1 MNKEI
6 TQKTKDIN
14 TKTDIRVVLNGG
26 KEEMNSATIPI
37 EWWFSKEV
45 IDREPKYILIFEQSK
60 EEKERDFD
68 KNDSYG
74 RRYIC
79 KVSDAIKFLQIFSP
93 GYHRIMVVVLGGSSA
108 ESDAKHYLG
117 HDDYDYYRTSINWE
131 NAKDNTLKNMK
142 SIMGSTVEEFEVPE
156 ELFAK
161 KPKTKPGKLMWK
173 WANLWFKK
181 NPRDECEYRKRKII
195 AFTIQPPLT
204 IPWWLIKYSIG
215 GILHALYVLLA
226 SLVILFVG
234 FRPRPILKEMWHA
247 LTFQR
252 DAELDVKRFE
262 NWQTERV
269 TAYRLWSRKEAKD
282 KDGKLKYEYKYMPI
296 TPLYIALGL
305 SIIGCLIYVVS
316 ANVLSLATLLVI
328 IVTTTVLVCLSILA
342 YKKVKSAISAE
353 AERKKEKWRK
363 RFKDWLL
370 KNFELSN
377 KTDEIYFD
385 RLPTPLTFR
394 QRAIQKFRVSF
405 WTLKAKICKPYPK

>member
-1 MNKEI
+1 MSKEI
-6 TQKTKDIN
+6 KETKSAD
-14 TKTDIRVVLNGG
+14 TKTGIEVILNGG

-60 EEKERDFD
+60 EEKERDFG

-93 GYHRIMVVVLGGSSA
+93 GYHRVMVVVLGGSSA
-108 ESDAKHYLG
+108 EYDAKHYLG
-117 HDDYDYYRTSINWE
+117 HNDYDYYRTSINWE
-131 NAKDNTLKNMK
+131 NAKDNTLKNMR

-156 ELFAK
+156 ELFGK
-161 KPKTKPGKLMWK
+161 KPKTKLGKLMWK

-181 NPRDECEYRKRKII
+181 NPRDECEYRKRKIV

-204 IPWWLIKYSIG
+204 ILWWLIKYGIG
-215 GILHALYVLLA
+215 GILNALYVLLA

-234 FRPRPILKEMWHA
+234 FRPKPILKEMWQA
-247 LTFQR
+247 FIFQR
-252 DAELDVKRFE
+252 DAEWDVKRFE
-262 NWQTERV
+262 DWQTERD
-269 TAYRLWSRKEAKD
+269 TAYRLWSRKETKD
-282 KDGKLKYEYKYMPI
+282 KDDKLKYEYKYMPI
-296 TPLYIALGL
+296 TPLYVALGL

-316 ANVLSLATLLVI
+316 INVLSLAALLVI
-328 IVTTTVLVCLSILA
+328 IVTTTVLVYLSILT
-342 YKKVKSAISAE
+342 YKKVKSAISTE
-353 AERKKEKWRK
+353 AKRKEENRRK

-405 WTLKAKICKPYPK
+405 WTLKAKVCKPYPQ

>member
-1 MNKEI
+1 MSKEI
-6 TQKTKDIN
+6 TQETKNIN
-14 TKTDIRVVLNGG
+14 TKTDIRIVLNGG

-60 EEKERDFD
+60 EEKERDFG

-93 GYHRIMVVVLGGSSA
+93 GYHRVMVVVLGGSSA

-156 ELFAK
+156 ELFGK
-161 KPKTKPGKLMWK
+161 KPKTKLGKLMWK

-195 AFTIQPPLT
+195 AFTLQPLIMPL
-204 IPWWLIKYSIG
+204 WWLIKYGIG
-215 GILHALYVLLA
+215 GILNALYVLLA

-234 FRPRPILKEMWHA
+234 FRPRPILKEMWQA
-247 LTFQR
+247 FIFQR
-252 DAELDVKRFE
+252 DAEWDVKRFE
-262 NWQTERV
+262 NWQTERN
-269 TAYRLWSRKEAKD
+269 TAYRLWSKKEAKD
-282 KDGKLKYEYKYMPI
+282 KDDKLKYEYKYMPI
-296 TPLYIALGL
+296 TPLYAALGL

-328 IVTTTVLVCLSILA
+328 IITTTVLVCLSILA
-342 YKKVKSAISAE
+342 YKKIKSAISTK
-353 AERKKEKWRK
+353 AERKEENRRK

-385 RLPTPLTFR
+385 RLPMPLTFR